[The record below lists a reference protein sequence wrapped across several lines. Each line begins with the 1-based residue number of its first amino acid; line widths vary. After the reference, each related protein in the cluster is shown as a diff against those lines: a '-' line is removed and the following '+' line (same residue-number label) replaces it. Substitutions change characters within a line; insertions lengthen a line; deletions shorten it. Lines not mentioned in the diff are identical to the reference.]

1 MQCRVFLVAPSNCK
15 AATYELFK
23 LMAEI
28 FNVVA
33 ISQYPS
39 MTVICIKVQI
49 RKLAVTTAAINA
61 VG

>member
-1 MQCRVFLVAPSNCK
+1 MQCRVFLVTPSNSQ
-15 AATYELFK
+15 ADTYELFK

-39 MTVICIKVQI
+39 SPVICIKVQI
-49 RKLAVTTAAINA
+49 RKLAATIVAINA